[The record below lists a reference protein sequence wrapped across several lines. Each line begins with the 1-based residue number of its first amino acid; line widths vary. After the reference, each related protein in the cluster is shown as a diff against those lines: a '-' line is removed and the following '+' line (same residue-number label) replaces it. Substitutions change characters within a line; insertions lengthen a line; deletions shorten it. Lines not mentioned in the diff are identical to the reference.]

1 MLILPGGRRG
11 ETRQA
16 SGQTH
21 FTLCQLSDGFVC
33 CYLGQVDRRTFTAS
47 AQEVLQRFRFALMHY
62 RMASG
67 RVTFRHH
74 VLPEA
79 HLTDFE

>member
-1 MLILPGGRRG
+1 MLIVLGGRRG

-33 CYLGQVDRRTFTAS
+33 CYLGQVHFGERS
-47 AQEVLQRFRFALMHY
+47 L
-62 RMASG
+62 
-67 RVTFRHH
+67 RVPKKCSTG
-74 VLPEA
+74 LDS
-79 HLTDFE
+79 L